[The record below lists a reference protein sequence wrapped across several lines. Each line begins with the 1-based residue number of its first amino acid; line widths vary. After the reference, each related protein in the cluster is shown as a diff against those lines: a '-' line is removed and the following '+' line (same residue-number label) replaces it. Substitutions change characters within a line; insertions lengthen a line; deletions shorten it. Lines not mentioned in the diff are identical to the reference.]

1 MIEMKRVEDLKNSI
15 QAIVVK
21 DYGDFKR
28 KTVTYLNRFS
38 ENNDLNE
45 DQQKHMLFLK
55 WYIQFHPNHQ
65 LNETKRWTLNQI
77 EKFSRHSLGS

>member
-1 MIEMKRVEDLKNSI
+1 MIEMKTVDDLRNNI

-28 KTVTYLNRFS
+28 KTVTYLNRFQ

-45 DQQKHMLFLK
+45 SQEKHLQFLK
-55 WYIQFHPNHQ
+55 WYIQFHPNFD
-65 LNETKRWTLNQI
+65 LGETKQWTLNQV
-77 EKFSRHSLGS
+77 EKFKQ

>member
-1 MIEMKRVEDLKNSI
+1 MTEIKDVEDLRNSVQGI
-15 QAIVVK
+15 IVK

-38 ENNDLNE
+38 ENRELKPE
-45 DQQKHMLFLK
+45 QKQQIFFMK

-65 LNETKRWTLNQI
+65 LNETKQWTLTQI
-77 EKFSRHSLGS
+77 EKLRDN

>member
-1 MIEMKRVEDLKNSI
+1 MIEIQNVDDLRNSI

-38 ENNDLNE
+38 ENNKLTR
-45 DQQKHMLFLK
+45 DQEKHLDFLK

-65 LNETKRWTLNQI
+65 LSETKQWTVNQI
-77 EKFSRHSLGS
+77 EKFKQ

>member
-1 MIEMKRVEDLKNSI
+1 MVHIETVDDLQNLI

-38 ENNDLNE
+38 ENNSLSDE
-45 DQQKHMLFLK
+45 QKKQMLFLK
-55 WYIQFHPNHQ
+55 WYIQFHPNGQ
-65 LNETKRWTLNQI
+65 LTETKQWTLDQI
-77 EKFSRHSLGS
+77 QKLRH